1 MQGKPTEPSSQA
13 PLQVTSSEMCI
24 FPTETVLCDAQWKH
38 GTQPPLQSGHGG
50 AVSLEVIVT
59 LITCAKSSTCTEHR
73 SAPAVPTECVCRGNS
88 PSPSSASSLC
98 RELPITATKSV
109 LLPGYPISQ
118 SVCSLIHAQPVP
130 LLPLP
135 IQASAIAM
143 RGSHEGSFS
152 VPPRNIRIWL
162 SPLPPQKLPSC
173 LRCDLFPQN
182 VFIDSNL
189 AELERAPHLSASVS
203 VTLR

>member
-1 MQGKPTEPSSQA
+1 MQGKPTKPSSQA

-59 LITCAKSSTCTEHR
+59 LIACAKSSTCTEHR

-88 PSPSSASSLC
+88 PSPASASSLC

-109 LLPGYPISQ
+109 LPGYPISQ

-143 RGSHEGSFS
+143 RGFMRAAFLFLQGTFVYGCHP
-152 VPPRNIRIWL
+152 VPPK
-162 SPLPPQKLPSC
+162 S
-173 LRCDLFPQN
+173 
-182 VFIDSNL
+182 SNL
-189 AELERAPHLSASVS
+189 AWGVIYSPKMFS
-203 VTLR
+203 